1 MKRKTTCFAGLLL
14 SLIFLFCCGFVKADS
29 GYLKSATYYSDDW
42 VCNFWNSE
50 SDNMEAELAQIRA
63 DGFNSIILVLP
74 WREFQPG
81 DGSYNSYAFEK
92 LDKVMNAAA
101 AQGLSVSLRVGYT
114 WDYADGTA
122 ASTRVDRLP
131 FDEQTRNDWFAYLK
145 KVYTAASAHENFAG
159 GFMTWEDFWTFM
171 SSGSTKYGNNAEGYR
186 YAKVSGYT
194 DFALK
199 NYSIEELQTLYHD
212 DNLSK
217 GTIYFPNRASQARKV
232 VYQWYDS
239 FLMQLLS
246 ESQKYFPNLS
256 YEARLDYDRVNNM
269 NGGSEVVTHESTY
282 GAANA
287 SYTSAMYSIPMG
299 QDTEGQKI
307 DAGTALNSMR
317 SILANMQQT
326 AGKKIYVEQLLFTD
340 NTLGY
345 EKNAQL
351 AESEK
356 PVFLRSA
363 ADILRTYT
371 NGYGIWTYRDYGNN
385 KLFNAQF
392 ALGKNGWKFE
402 GKADVKKIDGT
413 NAAVLTQGDAIS
425 QGCAD
430 SAGTQNGSTTTV
442 KVTLGGQGKVKV
454 TLDGT
459 SRVFNVKEKHNESFT
474 VSGNPNSI
482 RFESI
487 SGRVTVDNVYVY
499 NFVTEGKLYHEDG
512 SADSCIA
519 ALRELNAKLG

>member
-1 MKRKTTCFAGLLL
+1 MKRKSTYFAALLTVL
-14 SLIFLFCCGFVKADS
+14 TFLLCCGFVKADS

-92 LDKVMNAAA
+92 LDRVMNAAA
-101 AQGLSVSLRVGYT
+101 SQGLSVSLRVGYT
-114 WDYADGTA
+114 WDYAEGTA

-131 FDEQTRNDWFAYLK
+131 FDEQVRNEWFAYLK

-171 SSGSTKYGNNAEGYR
+171 RSGATKYGNNAEGYR
-186 YAKVSGYT
+186 YAKSSGYT

-212 DNLSK
+212 ENLTK
-217 GTIYFPNRASQARKV
+217 GTVYFPNRASQARKV
-232 VYQWYDS
+232 VFQWYDS

-269 NGGSEVVTHESTY
+269 NGGTEMITHESTY
-282 GAANA
+282 GAAGA
-287 SYTSAMYSIPMG
+287 SYTAAMYGIPMG

-307 DAGTALNSMR
+307 DAGTALASMQ

-340 NTLGY
+340 NTPGY
-345 EKNAQL
+345 ERNAQL
-351 AESEK
+351 SESEK
-356 PVFLRSA
+356 PVFLRNA
-363 ADILRTYT
+363 AGILRAYT

-392 ALGKNGWKFE
+392 ALDKSGWKFE

-413 NAAVLTQGDAIS
+413 KVAVLTQGDVIS
-425 QGCAD
+425 QSCAD
-430 SAGTQNGSTTTV
+430 SAGTQNGRSTTV
-442 KVTLGGQGKVKV
+442 RFTLGGQGKVRV
-454 TLDGT
+454 TADGT
-459 SRVFNVKEKHNESFT
+459 SRVFSVQEKHEESFT
-474 VSGNPNSI
+474 VSGNPGSI
-482 RFESI
+482 RFEGVG
-487 SGRVTVDNVYVY
+487 GRITIDNVYVY
-499 NFVTEGKLYHEDG
+499 NFVTEGRLYHEDG
-512 SADSCIA
+512 SADSCIGA
-519 ALRELNAKLG
+519 VRELNAQLG